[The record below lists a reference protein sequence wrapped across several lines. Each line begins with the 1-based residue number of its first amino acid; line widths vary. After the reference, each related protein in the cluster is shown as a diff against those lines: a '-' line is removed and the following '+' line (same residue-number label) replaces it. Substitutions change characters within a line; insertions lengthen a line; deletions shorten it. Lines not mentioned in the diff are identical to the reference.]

1 MPGILLSVIA
11 FVCIVLPVSGYCR
24 MLTLDY
30 VLDQAEENSLDLAI
44 AGKEIEISR
53 YELKEA
59 QAEHFPRISARF
71 FSEYVIDPF
80 SDLTSASAAQSRNTE
95 QADDRLPV
103 AVVSE
108 LYRHSFSVDLRYTL
122 FDFGARSGRYE
133 IAGKKVQTIG
143 YKKKAAIMEVRQ
155 RILQLFAEG
164 VRLDN
169 KLHAGSEL
177 IRLRKNIFARTRE
190 LQVAGLKG
198 ELDVN
203 DAAVDLATTIQEQ
216 DDLTDD
222 MLALLEELSYHT
234 GEQYDLHDISFSMAR
249 GIEGVFPATAKLL
262 LQDMQASDLP
272 DVVRI
277 DVEIATKE
285 KEYSVLQRQRLPRLS
300 LYSSYRMYGTDPQGF
315 DNAFTSMRE
324 NNSIIGLLAEW
335 DLFAGFGVV
344 AQGKR
349 LRAEKER
356 LRLQRQRKINEHQ
369 QKMKELHAILN
380 RYDNERE
387 NRKRLENISGE
398 REIYVQKLAEQKIT
412 DTLFTLRERI
422 SDVERARDM
431 LLQEIDGW
439 GRVNEVV
446 LLSRSLVK

>member
-1 MPGILLSVIA
+1 MMT
-11 FVCIVLPVSGYCR
+11 FVCIILPVSGYCR

-30 VLDQAEENSLDLAI
+30 VLDRAEEHSLDLAI

-53 YELKEA
+53 YQLQEA
-59 QAEHFPRISARF
+59 QAEYFPRISARF

-80 SDLTSASAAQSRNTE
+80 SDLTSASVAQSRNTE

-103 AVVSE
+103 SVVSE

-133 IAGKKVQTIG
+133 IAGKKVQAIG
-143 YKKKAAIMEVRQ
+143 YDKKAAIMNVHQ
-155 RILQLFAEG
+155 RVLQLFLEG

-177 IRLRKNIFARTRE
+177 IGLRTNIFARTRE

-203 DAAVDLATTIQEQ
+203 GAAVELAKTIQEQ
-216 DDLTDD
+216 DDLAND

-234 GEQYDLHDISFSMAR
+234 GERYELADISFAMAR
-249 GIEGVFPATAKLL
+249 GNDGAFPVKAKLL
-262 LQDMQASDLP
+262 LQDMQACDLP

-277 DVEIATKE
+277 DVEIAMKE
-285 KEYSVLQRQRLPRLS
+285 KEYSVLQRQRFPKLS

-315 DNAFTSMRE
+315 DNAFNAMRE

-344 AQGKR
+344 AQGNR

-356 LRLQRQRKINEHQ
+356 LQLQRQRKISEHQ
-369 QKMKELHAILN
+369 QKMKELQGILN
-380 RYDNERE
+380 RYESERE
-387 NRKRLENISGE
+387 NRARLEHISGKRE
-398 REIYVQKLAEQKIT
+398 RYVRKLAEAKIK

-422 SDVERARDM
+422 SDIESARDM

-439 GRVNEVV
+439 GRMNEAV